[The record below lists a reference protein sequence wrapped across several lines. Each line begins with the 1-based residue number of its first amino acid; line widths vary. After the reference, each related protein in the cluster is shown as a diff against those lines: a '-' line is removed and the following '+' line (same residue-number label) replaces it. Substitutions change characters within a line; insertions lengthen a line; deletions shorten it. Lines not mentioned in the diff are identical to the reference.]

1 LYENRLFEIKDFVV
15 VVVVEKPL
23 EDYKDKK
30 IIITQIA

>member
-15 VVVVEKPL
+15 VVVEKPL

-30 IIITQIA
+30 KITQIA